1 MIAVTINGQKV
12 HIVKSTTLKAL
23 PKLFAPGADLTILNG
38 FATDQDLPIK
48 AGDTISLIK
57 RGEMPPR
64 EELESMLSARHTP
77 GVYAKLKSACVAVA
91 GLGGLGSNIA
101 AMLAR
106 SGVGRLALFDYDVVE
121 PSNLNRQN
129 YYISHLGM
137 YKTDATKQLLL
148 QMNPFLV
155 VETHCVKLTKENAA
169 ALLRSFP
176 VVCEALDGPADK
188 AMLAEA
194 LLPSCPGVKLISG
207 SGMAGFE
214 SANTIHTV
222 RRMKN
227 LYLCGDSETEARPG
241 NGLMAPRCTV
251 CAAHQANMALRLI
264 LGLQEP

>member
-176 VVCEALDGPADK
+176 VVCEALD
-188 AMLAEA
+188 
-194 LLPSCPGVKLISG
+194 
-207 SGMAGFE
+207 
-214 SANTIHTV
+214 
-222 RRMKN
+222 
-227 LYLCGDSETEARPG
+227 
-241 NGLMAPRCTV
+241 
-251 CAAHQANMALRLI
+251 
-264 LGLQEP
+264 